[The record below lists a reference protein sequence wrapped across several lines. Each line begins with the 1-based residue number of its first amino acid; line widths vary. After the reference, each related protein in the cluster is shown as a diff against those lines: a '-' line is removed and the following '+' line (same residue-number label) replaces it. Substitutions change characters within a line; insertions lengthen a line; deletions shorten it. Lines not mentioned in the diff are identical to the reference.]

1 MFLKHSFSLT
11 TRPYRQVVYNTL
23 FPTTNGIS
31 KSHDGE
37 IIYAKDIFYNCLKK
51 HNVSTAFIYSG
62 GSIMPWID
70 TLYKSDINYYVNS
83 HEQNCGHALTGFS
96 KSNIDHKEKAIV
108 MTTSGPGFTNLITP
122 MLDMTNDSTPGVFI
136 TGQVPL
142 SAVGTNAF
150 QEAPSIALSKHV
162 TKYSTQIKSIL
173 DIELELD
180 KAFNM
185 AYSGK
190 NGAVHID
197 IPKCVASSSL
207 LKSEYDNLMTSN
219 LEYTHSNGN
228 LIPNIFK
235 KLDNYNSCFDK
246 TINIINKSNKPIIY
260 LGQGCVESY
269 DLLRKFAIIGNIPV
283 TSTIHGCGIFDEDHD
298 LSLQWCGM
306 HGNATSNY
314 SLQEADCIIALG
326 SRFDDRTTGNTMEYG
341 KAANKAYKH
350 KKGGIVH
357 VNLDVN
363 EIRKNIDSHFNV
375 IMKCGTFLD
384 CVLPLVKYN
393 NDRNEWL
400 SQISKWKNDFPF
412 NTNTPVDNTLNT
424 QFVIDKLGKWLNTNN
439 PNFFISTGVG
449 NHQMMSA
456 QFIKWNSPNQFLTSG
471 SLGVMGTGLPY
482 AIGAQIANPGHLVL
496 DIDGD
501 GSFNHTL
508 AELKTIANYGLPVKI
523 AIMNDGQLSMVKA
536 WEHLFFGSRYVATN
550 LGDNPD
556 YVVLAESF
564 GIPALSCDSQDDLD
578 ITIDTFLSWDGPV
591 LCDFKVKSDLCLP
604 LVKPGNALDDMFLF
618 GDNVTKMN
626 ISEVPG

>member
-1 MFLKHSFSLT
+1 MFFKHRFRLSN
-11 TRPYRQVVYNTL
+11 RQYRQYRQVVYNTL
-23 FPTTNGIS
+23 FPPTNDIS
-31 KSHDGE
+31 KSTDGE

-142 SAVGTNAF
+142 SAIGTNAF

-228 LIPNIFK
+228 MISTVFK
-235 KLDNYNSCFDK
+235 LLDNYNACFDK
-246 TINIINKSNKPIIY
+246 TINVINNSNKPIIY
-260 LGQGCVESY
+260 LGQGCVDSY
-269 DLLRKFAIIGNIPV
+269 ELLRKFAIIGNIPV
-283 TSTIHGCGIFDEDHD
+283 SSTIHGCGVFDEGHD

-306 HGNATSNY
+306 HGNASANY

-326 SRFDDRTTGNTMEYG
+326 SRFDDRTTGLVEKYAP
-341 KAANKAYKH
+341 KAFEAYENGN
-350 KKGGIVH
+350 GGIIH
-357 VNLDVN
+357 VNLENSELTKV
-363 EIRKNIDSHFNV
+363 IDSHYNFN
-375 IMKCGTFLD
+375 MD
-384 CVLPLVKYN
+384 CK
-393 NDRNEWL
+393 EWL
-400 SQISKWKNDFPF
+400 TRAIKNIKYREREPWLKSID
-412 NTNTPVDNTLNT
+412 TLKQKHKFSYNHEPNKLFMENVLVNLYDKT
-424 QFVIDKLGKWLNTNN
+424 KHLNDKLIIT
-439 PNFFISTGVG
+439 TGVG
-449 NHQMMSA
+449 NHQM
-456 QFIKWNSPNQFLTSG
+456 QTYQYIKSHYPKKILSSG
-471 SLGVMGTGLPY
+471 SLGVMGAGLPY
-482 AIGAQIANPGHLVL
+482 GIGAKIANPDKMVIV
-496 DIDGD
+496 IDGD
-501 GSFNHTL
+501 SSFNMTCTDM
-508 AELKTIANYGLPVKI
+508 KTIVEHDLPVKI
-523 AIMNDGQLSMVKA
+523 AIMNNDAQMMVTI
-536 WEHLFFGSRYVATN
+536 WEKLFFV
-550 LGDNPD
+550 
-556 YVVLAESF
+556 
-564 GIPALSCDSQDDLD
+564 
-578 ITIDTFLSWDGPV
+578 
-591 LCDFKVKSDLCLP
+591 
-604 LVKPGNALDDMFLF
+604 
-618 GDNVTKMN
+618 
-626 ISEVPG
+626 